1 MESGSRKGAKDSQR
15 RRGQIL
21 KQRRLLRVPAA
32 AGLLPTPTLRLLEKH
47 MTSSGESPRV
57 APVSSSTGRMHVE
70 LCGRFGVH
78 LDGAPVSDD
87 AMRRSKT
94 RAVLSMLALAP
105 QFQLRREQVADA
117 LWPDLDG
124 DAAANQLAKAVH
136 ALRRAFEP
144 DLAAR
149 AQSRFL
155 ESSDGL
161 LHLTAPGGV
170 TVDAVE
176 FRDAARFGLAAGTSA
191 ALDSAVALIPG
202 ELLPEF
208 LYEPWTMPL
217 RDEIRTSSARVLERA
232 AELREQAGD
241 ARRAERLWRRLL
253 DVEPASE
260 SAFQG
265 LIRSAIRRGD
275 RTEALRLLAVCRETL
290 RRELDVEPDESTV
303 TMARTAVQSCGVQET
318 KVGADLPTYVNGL
331 EISVEQAGDAR
342 NRTSVREARSL
353 PLAVLCGW
361 GARARRTA
369 GAAAIVALTVVF
381 VATTAPGRS
390 VQRATRSSVRSVVS
404 IFTGEPA
411 DPSMVVLAGRGVAPH
426 ARVDVV
432 GSRSG
437 LATFADA
444 EGRFSL
450 PGVAWRPGQKYRIAV
465 SEDGQSASIAQV
477 VASHVP
483 SDRGVLDIGSLPVTD
498 TPLVALEDVAGLN
511 SFAVVEFHGDAFL
524 AGVVRAVT
532 VEAASDSDRVGAID
546 DFVASLYDPNALD
559 RRTPHETVAL
569 GSGRASD
576 LNDAMAALARI
587 AGYESRLV
595 DVGDPDHPGL
605 TYPLVEVS
613 FDGAW
618 HVYDPATAT
627 RFSTE
632 DGRVPSFAE
641 AQRVPGTVRLAGPNG
656 RTYWNA
662 EWLRRLYASP
672 LHRYRLVRSEAGL
685 IG

>member
-1 MESGSRKGAKDSQR
+1 M
-15 RRGQIL
+15 
-21 KQRRLLRVPAA
+21 
-32 AGLLPTPTLRLLEKH
+32 
-47 MTSSGESPRV
+47 
-57 APVSSSTGRMHVE
+57 GRMRIE
-70 LCGRFGVH
+70 LCGRFGVR

-149 AQSRFL
+149 APSRFL
-155 ESSDGL
+155 ASSDGML
-161 LHLTAPGGV
+161 YLSAPGGV

-176 FRDAARFGLAAGTSA
+176 FRDAARFGLAAGTLA

-265 LIRSAIRRGD
+265 LIRLAIRRGD
-275 RTEALRLLAVCRETL
+275 RTEALRLLAVCRDML
-290 RRELDVEPDESTV
+290 WRELDVEPDESTV
-303 TMARTAVQSCGVQET
+303 TMARSAVHASLVSGITE
-318 KVGADLPTYVNGL
+318 GADRPVCVDRLAVS
-331 EISVEQAGDAR
+331 IEQAGEVLP
-342 NRTSVREARSL
+342 RTPVREASSL
-353 PLAVLCGW
+353 PLAVLFAW
-361 GARARRTA
+361 GARARRTV
-369 GAAAIVALTVVF
+369 GAVAIVALTVVF
-381 VATTAPGRS
+381 VATTTPGRS
-390 VQRATRSSVRSVVS
+390 VQRATRTSVRSVVS

-411 DPSMVVLAGRGVAPH
+411 DPTMVVLAGRGVAPH

-437 LATFADA
+437 LATYADA

-450 PGVAWRPGQKYRIAV
+450 PGIAWRPGQKYRIAV
-465 SEDGQSASIAQV
+465 SQDGSSASVSQV

-498 TPLVALEDVAGLN
+498 SPLVALENVTGLN
-511 SFAVVEFHGDAFL
+511 SFAVVEFHGDAYL

-532 VEAASDSDRVGAID
+532 VEAATDTERVGALD
-546 DFVASLYDPNALD
+546 EFVASLYDPNALE
-559 RRTPHETVAL
+559 RRSPHETVAL

-576 LNDAMAALARI
+576 LNDAMAALARF
-587 AGYESRLV
+587 AGFESRLV

-627 RFSTE
+627 RFSTD

-672 LHRYRLVRSEAGL
+672 LHRYRVVRSETGL

>member
-1 MESGSRKGAKDSQR
+1 M
-15 RRGQIL
+15 
-21 KQRRLLRVPAA
+21 
-32 AGLLPTPTLRLLEKH
+32 
-47 MTSSGESPRV
+47 
-57 APVSSSTGRMHVE
+57 GRMRIE
-70 LCGRFGVH
+70 LCGRFGVR
-78 LDGAPVSDD
+78 LDGAPVGDD
-87 AMRRSKT
+87 ALRRSKT

-149 AQSRFL
+149 APSRFL
-155 ESSDGL
+155 ASSDGM

-232 AELREQAGD
+232 AEMREQAGD
-241 ARRAERLWRRLL
+241 ARSAERHWRRLL

-290 RRELDVEPDESTV
+290 MRELDVEPEASTV
-303 TMARTAVQSCGVQET
+303 AMARAAFRESDVSGIMGGTDPSMSVDRLAV
-318 KVGADLPTYVNGL
+318 
-331 EISVEQAGDAR
+331 SVEQAGDTKAR
-342 NRTSVREARSL
+342 AFVRVAGSL
-353 PLAVLCGW
+353 PLAVLCAW
-361 GARARRTA
+361 GARVRRTA
-369 GAAAIVALTVVF
+369 GAVAIVALTVVF
-381 VATTAPGRS
+381 VATTTPGRS
-390 VQRATRSSVRSVVS
+390 VQRATRTSVRSVVS

-411 DPSMVVLAGRGVAPH
+411 DPTMVVLAGRGVAPH

-465 SEDGQSASIAQV
+465 SQDGRSASVSQV

-498 TPLVALEDVAGLN
+498 SPLVALEDVSGLN
-511 SFAVVEFHGDAFL
+511 SFAVVEFHGDAYL
-524 AGVVRAVT
+524 AGVVRAVS
-532 VEAASDSDRVGAID
+532 VEAATDTQRVGALD
-546 DFVASLYDPNALD
+546 EFVASLYDPNALE

-576 LNDAMAALARI
+576 LNDAMASLARI

-613 FDGAW
+613 FDGEW

-672 LHRYRLVRSEAGL
+672 LHRYRVVRSEAGL
-685 IG
+685 VG